1 MAPVR
6 SCGAFYLYSFF
17 LLLVSSESQSVFR
30 GESFRRKLSV
40 ELNPGR
46 PAPPPPGGDLLHVRA
61 VGLNDTLHFLFC
73 SQGAPTLLLVHTN
86 SSSSTVEVDWPQ
98 FLMRNVSGSLRV
110 EPESSILQSNAIVF
124 SRLLEYD
131 DVNDTANATSDLFPP
146 YDLQDFTWAPLNLSG
161 ASALLCGAAATFA
174 NGSLCLKLTVF
185 DSEGRDQMLPRLLHS
200 ANSSQLEVW
209 LDGLL
214 PRASRSRFLLELQAV
229 GGAYPLSRVEVRR
242 SIDDEF
248 TPTIFKVLQWLPPLN
263 RTSHGSGFL
272 QWKPVS
278 YRRSSPSVEEGSP
291 TRSSLPRPQRGEEAF
306 SALITAF
313 YAEPETFGM
322 NVSFGISGEPFYDRS
337 RFLSWTVLLGVG
349 TPPMDSFS
357 PMVLIMMAVG
367 LGTPMMLLVLGGV
380 CICVRKRAS
389 ASNYEPIN

>member
-1 MAPVR
+1 MAAVR
-6 SCGAFYLYSFF
+6 SCGAFCFYLFF

-30 GESFRRKLSV
+30 GDSFRRKL
-40 ELNPGR
+40 NPGW

-98 FLMRNVSGSLRV
+98 FLMRN
-110 EPESSILQSNAIVF
+110 
-124 SRLLEYD
+124 LLEYD

-174 NGSLCLKLTVF
+174 NGSLWRCGSMACCRGHRVPLPIGAPGG
-185 DSEGRDQMLPRLLHS
+185 GR
-200 ANSSQLEVW
+200 
-209 LDGLL
+209 
-214 PRASRSRFLLELQAV
+214 
-229 GGAYPLSRVEVRR
+229 AYPLSRVEVRR

-248 TPTIFKVLQWLPPLN
+248 TPTIFKNLPWFWVPPVEAGLVPPVLPLGGGGFSDAVLP
-263 RTSHGSGFL
+263 
-272 QWKPVS
+272 
-278 YRRSSPSVEEGSP
+278 
-291 TRSSLPRPQRGEEAF
+291 PRPQRGEEAF

-322 NVSFGISGEPFYDRS
+322 NVSFAISGEPFYNRS

-357 PMVLIMMAVG
+357 PVVLIMMAVG

-380 CICVRKRAS
+380 FVCVRKRAS